1 MFSVAK
7 TTVTLSLLLSAFS
20 ANAVDISGAGSSAA
34 QPLYVKLADVYGK
47 SQNLK
52 LSYQANGS
60 SEGIKQVKAKTVEF
74 GATDIAPSQA
84 DLKAGKMICFPSAVS
99 GVVPVVNLPGLKRGD
114 VQLTGELL
122 ADIFSRKITKWN
134 DPKLT
139 AANPGVALP
148 DLAIAVIARQD
159 GSGTTYNFSD
169 YLSKVSPAWK
179 QAYGRN
185 FTVAWANGVTQVN
198 GSNGAVSALKQTP
211 GAIAYV
217 DYQYVVQDKLAYT
230 RLKNRDGKVVA
241 PGAESFTA
249 ALLNSPWVSQAKY
262 EEMLTDRVGPT
273 TWPIT
278 SGTFIVASQATNNPE
293 KTIATLKF
301 FAWGFA
307 HGDSIVGNANFVRLP
322 DTMQGR
328 IFGDLTTITDSSGK
342 PLKWSLA
349 EALDLR

>member
-1 MFSVAK
+1 MFSAVK
-7 TTVTLSLLLSAFS
+7 TTVTLSLLLSS
-20 ANAVDISGAGSSAA
+20 LAVHAIDISGAGSSAA

-52 LSYQANGS
+52 LNYQANGS

-134 DPKLT
+134 DPKLA

-148 DLAIAVIARQD
+148 DLGITVIARQD

-185 FTVAWANGVTQVN
+185 FTVAWANGVTQVS

-217 DYQYVVQDKLAYT
+217 DYQYVVQDKLAFT

-241 PGAESFTA
+241 PGAEGFTA
-249 ALLNSPWVSQAKY
+249 ALLNSTWVTQAKY
-262 EEMLTDRVGPT
+262 EEMLTDRAGPS

-307 HGDSIVGNANFVRLP
+307 HGDSIVGSTNFVRLP

-328 IFGDLTTITDSSGK
+328 IFGDLTTITDASGQ
-342 PLKWSLA
+342 PLKWSLS
-349 EALDLR
+349 EALNLR